1 MQSSQ
6 SGIISWFA
14 KNPVAANLVMLFI
27 VVAGAISAS
36 SISKDMFPRSDIPII
51 GLVHPIQ
58 VRRRLRL
65 RRPLS
70 CQWNQR

>member
-51 GLVHPIQ
+51 KI
-58 VRRRLRL
+58 
-65 RRPLS
+65 LS
-70 CQWNQR
+70 LIHI